1 MSELSIEPETPEEKL
16 KEVPIERKPAKS
28 RLGWID
34 AARGFVILFL
44 IATISFPGH
53 SSIDITSLPIIYGLV
68 HHGPS
73 LLGDITFTVFD
84 IGAPVFIFLLGFS
97 MPISY
102 RKRKEEKGVAAARRY
117 ILFRYLILLLLGF
130 VIANIELQF
139 LSLFSL

>member
-44 IATISFPGH
+44 IATISFPGD

-117 ILFRYLILLLLGF
+117 ILFRYLILLLLG
-130 VIANIELQF
+130 
-139 LSLFSL
+139 S